1 MRKDRADKK
10 WLLHLEASR
19 SALVSVLGFDSY
31 EEYKNYKYGTGGYSK
46 RAAKC
51 LRNFIPYCIQKL
63 HKDSSKVIVLNRE
76 YKPIGYCG
84 SYLDW
89 VEYSDFDS
97 AIADI
102 ESPEMKAF
110 LTACGKDRAGRDWM
124 WFTCN
129 DSTVP
134 WTNSKNAKRLIGLID
149 AALCATVQED
159 K

>member
-1 MRKDRADKK
+1 MTKNTTDKK

-31 EEYKNYKYGTGGYSK
+31 EGYKNYKYGTGGYSK
-46 RAAKC
+46 QAAKC
-51 LRNFIPYCIQKL
+51 LRSFIPYCIQKL
-63 HKDSSKVIVLNRE
+63 DKDNSKVIVLNRD

-84 SYLDW
+84 SYHDW
-89 VEYSDFDS
+89 VNYSDFDS

-110 LTACGKDRAGRDWM
+110 LNACGKDRAGRDWM

-129 DSTVP
+129 DITVP

-149 AALCATVQED
+149 AALCATAQEV
-159 K
+159 